1 MVNWKKI
8 VCNLITCYTAIQV
21 AFCFSTMN
29 TTNIYCLF
37 YIVYRS
43 RGRIQDY
50 KLGGGA
56 HNKNAPSG
64 GRHENFCG
72 ISCEK
77 SRFYAK
83 KIIFFP
89 ILGGR
94 SPPPPPLDPPLRS
107 ICLSLSISNS
117 FPVYVHAVFHF
128 VSPLEI
134 HNLYFGKHNK
144 GDKSYKFMLQVANY
158 YAPPYEN

>member
-1 MVNWKKI
+1 M
-8 VCNLITCYTAIQV
+8 
-21 AFCFSTMN
+21 
-29 TTNIYCLF
+29 
-37 YIVYRS
+37 YRS
-43 RGRIQDY
+43 RGRIQDF
-50 KLGGGA
+50 KLGEGA
-56 HNKNAPSG
+56 LKKNARSG
-64 GRHENFCG
+64 GKHENFWG

-89 ILGGR
+89 ILGGAPPL
-94 SPPPPPLDPPLRS
+94 PPPPPLDPPLRS

-117 FPVYVHAVFHF
+117 FPAYVHAVFHF

-144 GDKSYKFMLQVANY
+144 GDKSYKFMLQVANFIGS
-158 YAPPYEN
+158 

>member
-1 MVNWKKI
+1 
-8 VCNLITCYTAIQV
+8 
-21 AFCFSTMN
+21 MN

-37 YIVYRS
+37 YFILCTDPGFQARE
-43 RGRIQDY
+43 
-50 KLGGGA
+50 GGGA
-56 HNKNAPSG
+56 LKKNAPNG
-64 GRHENFCG
+64 GRHENFGG

-83 KIIFFP
+83 KIIFLP
-89 ILGGR
+89 ILGGVG
-94 SPPPPPLDPPLRS
+94 LDPPLRS

-117 FPVYVHAVFHF
+117 FLVYVHAVFHF

-144 GDKSYKFMLQVANY
+144 GDKSYKFMLQVANFHR
-158 YAPPYEN
+158 

>member
-1 MVNWKKI
+1 M
-8 VCNLITCYTAIQV
+8 LYSSTAIQV

-37 YIVYRS
+37 YFILCTDPGFQVM
-43 RGRIQDY
+43 
-50 KLGGGA
+50 GGA
-56 HNKNAPSG
+56 LKKIAQSG
-64 GRHENFCG
+64 GRRENIWG

-83 KIIFFP
+83 KIMFSNFRE
-89 ILGGR
+89 GA
-94 SPPPPPLDPPLRS
+94 PPPLLLDPPLRS

-128 VSPLEI
+128 VSSLEI

-144 GDKSYKFMLQVANY
+144 GDKSYKYMLQVANFHR
-158 YAPPYEN
+158 

>member
-1 MVNWKKI
+1 
-8 VCNLITCYTAIQV
+8 
-21 AFCFSTMN
+21 MN

-37 YIVYRS
+37 YFILCTDPGFQV
-43 RGRIQDY
+43 RG
-50 KLGGGA
+50 GGGA
-56 HNKNAPSG
+56 LKKNAPSG
-64 GRHENFCG
+64 GRHENYWG

-89 ILGGR
+89 ILG
-94 SPPPPPLDPPLRS
+94 PPPPLDPPLRS
-107 ICLSLSISNS
+107 ICLSLSINNS

-144 GDKSYKFMLQVANY
+144 GDKSYKFMLPVANFHR
-158 YAPPYEN
+158 

>member
-1 MVNWKKI
+1 
-8 VCNLITCYTAIQV
+8 
-21 AFCFSTMN
+21 MN

-37 YIVYRS
+37 YFILCTDPGFQV
-43 RGRIQDY
+43 RGG
-50 KLGGGA
+50 GGGA
-56 HNKNAPSG
+56 LKIIFG
-64 GRHENFCG
+64 G
-72 ISCEK
+72 ISREK
-77 SRFYAK
+77 SRFYAN

-89 ILGGR
+89 ILGGGA
-94 SPPPPPLDPPLRS
+94 PLDPPLRS

-144 GDKSYKFMLQVANY
+144 GDKSYKFMLQVANFHR
-158 YAPPYEN
+158 

>member
-1 MVNWKKI
+1 
-8 VCNLITCYTAIQV
+8 
-21 AFCFSTMN
+21 MN

-37 YIVYRS
+37 YFILCTDPGADPGFQVR
-43 RGRIQDY
+43 
-50 KLGGGA
+50 GGGA
-56 HNKNAPSG
+56 LEKNAPSV
-64 GRHENFCG
+64 GRHENFWG

-94 SPPPPPLDPPLRS
+94 HPPPPPPTPLDPPLRS

-117 FPVYVHAVFHF
+117 FPDYVHAVFHF

-134 HNLYFGKHNK
+134 QNPISLC
-144 GDKSYKFMLQVANY
+144 YK
-158 YAPPYEN
+158 

>member
-1 MVNWKKI
+1 M
-8 VCNLITCYTAIQV
+8 LYSSTAIQV

-37 YIVYRS
+37 YFILCTDPGFQVM
-43 RGRIQDY
+43 
-50 KLGGGA
+50 GGA
-56 HNKNAPSG
+56 LKKIAQRG
-64 GRHENFCG
+64 GRRENIWG

-83 KIIFFP
+83 KIMFSNFRE
-89 ILGGR
+89 GA
-94 SPPPPPLDPPLRS
+94 PPPLLLDPPLRS

-128 VSPLEI
+128 VSSLEI

-144 GDKSYKFMLQVANY
+144 GDKSYKYMLQVANFHR
-158 YAPPYEN
+158 